1 MGKIVKY
8 MDHKI
13 GWTARINNAV
23 AYTYGDM
30 FLFGEQHILKDRKR
44 RPEGEVNENLK
55 FLLKYLVSVPNSNPK
70 K

>member
-30 FLFGEQHILKDRKR
+30 FLFGEEHIPFCAANHRQC
-44 RPEGEVNENLK
+44 
-55 FLLKYLVSVPNSNPK
+55 
-70 K
+70 